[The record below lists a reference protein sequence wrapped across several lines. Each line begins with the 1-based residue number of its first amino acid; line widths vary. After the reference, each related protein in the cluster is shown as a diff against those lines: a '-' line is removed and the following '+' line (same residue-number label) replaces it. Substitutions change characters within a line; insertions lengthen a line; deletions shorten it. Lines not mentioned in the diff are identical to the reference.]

1 MATNQTEEQNS
12 PRMKYSRPCLS
23 KMITIQSE
31 NTIQIMDNLVNQTMS
46 SLYTIEVILNFMGNE
61 TVTDEANETVSKFLK
76 GKVKQFDD
84 EIKSLKKKCD
94 DLDVDVDDFNF
105 SYSLPRSYDYK
116 IYSPLCST
124 FLKLVL
130 KYDQIVMLVDTLWVN
145 DEMSRKARKDYF
157 YKHQQHMRNISRR
170 MINVSRQAYFAA
182 KSTGNE
188 KEVQEALQEVSL
200 DKELTNSVINNQD
213 FKLAGDDEAE
223 AIAKAEAI
231 EAEEQTA

>member
-1 MATNQTEEQNS
+1 
-12 PRMKYSRPCLS
+12 
-23 KMITIQSE
+23 
-31 NTIQIMDNLVNQTMS
+31 
-46 SLYTIEVILNFMGNE
+46 
-61 TVTDEANETVSKFLK
+61 
-76 GKVKQFDD
+76 
-84 EIKSLKKKCD
+84 
-94 DLDVDVDDFNF
+94 
-105 SYSLPRSYDYK
+105 
-116 IYSPLCST
+116 
-124 FLKLVL
+124 
-130 KYDQIVMLVDTLWVN
+130 
-145 DEMSRKARKDYF
+145 
-157 YKHQQHMRNISRR
+157 MRNISRR